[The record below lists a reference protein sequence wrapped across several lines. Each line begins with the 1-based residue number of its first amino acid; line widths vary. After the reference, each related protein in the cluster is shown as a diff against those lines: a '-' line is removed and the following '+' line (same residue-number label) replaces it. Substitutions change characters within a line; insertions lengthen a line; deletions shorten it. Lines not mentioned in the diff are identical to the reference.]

1 MTGCLRSNTT
11 DSARWRFEMADRR
24 GSIRATAMT
33 SSARHPHI
41 IERLNRLPVCRFVL
55 DGELVVLDEDGRSNF
70 ARLAHGRQRTHY
82 YAFDLLLF
90 ERDDLR
96 QCPLEDR
103 KAAVEKLVS
112 GCDPVRYTDYV
123 IGTGRGFFDA
133 VKDAGLEGMVAKRR
147 RSLYA
152 GRLTNDWLKI
162 KCLRVHDFVIGGWIP
177 DGREPFRELLLGAY
191 IDGKLR
197 YVGRVGAGFNSRVT
211 RAIARMLEPVSD
223 SAFAD
228 QLPEP
233 QARFCA
239 PTLRISVEFLDLT
252 DDGYL
257 RHATFRRFA
266 VVNASRSV

>member
-1 MTGCLRSNTT
+1 MKAGNIY
-11 DSARWRFEMADRR
+11 DI
-24 GSIRATAMT
+24 G
-33 SSARHPHI
+33 ARHPHI
-41 IERLNRLPVCRFVL
+41 IERLNRLPACRFVL

-70 ARLAHGRQRTHY
+70 ARLAHGRQGTHY
-82 YAFDLLLF
+82 YAFDLLLL
-90 ERDDLR
+90 ECDDLR
-96 QCPLEDR
+96 GYPLEER
-103 KAAVEKLVS
+103 KTALEKLA
-112 GCDPVRYTDYV
+112 GGYDPVRYTDHLV
-123 IGTGRGFFDA
+123 GTGRAFFEA

-147 RSLYA
+147 WSLYA

-211 RAIARMLEPVSD
+211 RAIKRMLEPASEPP
-223 SAFAD
+223 FAD
-228 QLPEP
+228 RVPDA

-257 RHATFRRFA
+257 RHASFRRFA
-266 VVNASRSV
+266 DELVRRN